1 MIWTNIQDIP
11 YTFLKDAV
19 LSISKKYKVEK
30 VRTDPKGEVLIKCS
44 GNLSGNNIEDI
55 LGVITPGGLPKGYTI
70 KYDIDYTQAETGL
83 GWKTYIYSLEGIDYT
98 KL

>member
-11 YTFLKDAV
+11 YKFISNAV
-19 LSISKKYKVEK
+19 TSITKKHKVK
-30 VRTDPKGEVLIKCS
+30 TVRMDPKGELFIKCS
-44 GNLSGNNIEDI
+44 GKLSESQVKDI
-55 LGVITPGGLPKGYTI
+55 LEILTPGGLPKDHTI